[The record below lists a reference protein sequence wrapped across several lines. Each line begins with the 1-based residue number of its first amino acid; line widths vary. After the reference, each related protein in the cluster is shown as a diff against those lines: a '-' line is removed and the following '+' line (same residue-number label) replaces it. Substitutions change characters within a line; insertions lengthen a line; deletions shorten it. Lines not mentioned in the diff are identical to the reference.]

1 MTCAL
6 RHHTTSS
13 RFEHLLQQQGSF
25 FPRYIRMLGISEM
38 LLSVIVTLRTMSPG
52 AMPTLIIIAET
63 SSTCSYRANRP
74 HPVLGDIHTHRM
86 YGHSPLSG
94 AHKFGLEMNCFGVKI
109 LSASCL
115 ASCSVAIR
123 KFHMV
128 FNLLAGIFHP
138 VLRLFNASLFC
149 FPLTPN

>member
-1 MTCAL
+1 
-6 RHHTTSS
+6 
-13 RFEHLLQQQGSF
+13 
-25 FPRYIRMLGISEM
+25 M

-94 AHKFGLEMNCFGVKI
+94 AHKFGLEMNCFGVEI
-109 LSASCL
+109 LSASFLNNKKCISTYIILILCPKWRVVISVFLGLFISSPCL
-115 ASCSVAIR
+115 FLEGAVCSTCNDAIWGNS
-123 KFHMV
+123 MV
-128 FNLLAGIFHP
+128 IEAAP
-138 VLRLFNASLFC
+138 Q
-149 FPLTPN
+149 PNN